1 MSWKDLF
8 KKNETL
14 ISIDIGAS
22 AVKLL
27 ELDLTDPDSPSILN
41 IGVAPLS
48 GDIFSNN
55 MITKTEKVAEQIS
68 SLIEAN
74 SIADKRAVVALPGPS
89 VFTKKIKMPKV
100 SLNELQSSIYF
111 EASNFIPHNID
122 AVKLDYHI
130 LGESGKNQL
139 DVLVV
144 AVKNE
149 IIDSF
154 IDTLSLAG
162 LEAAVVDVD
171 YFALQN
177 MFELCYPEH
186 FDKTTALINVGSR
199 YSSINICRRGESLF
213 TGDIGVGGK
222 LFSDAIAEAIG
233 VTPEEAEKLKR
244 TADSSVAEYDT
255 IQEAIDKKVEYV
267 ASEFNRQLSFFW
279 NASGSDEGIDSI
291 MLTGGSSLIP
301 RLAEDLAEKTGLEC
315 GTIDC
320 FRRLKYGEGF
330 DPEYLKQLS
339 PIMSINVGM
348 GIRQPGDKVIPDLD

>member
-8 KKNETL
+8 KKKESL
-14 ISIDIGAS
+14 ISIDIGSS

-27 ELDLTDPDSPSILN
+27 ELDLTENTPTVVN
-41 IGVAPLS
+41 VGVAPLS
-48 GDIFSNN
+48 GEIFANN
-55 MITKTEKVAEQIS
+55 IISKSEKVAEHIS
-68 SLIEAN
+68 SLLEAN
-74 SIADKRAVVALPGPS
+74 SIADKRVCVALPGPS
-89 VFTKKIKMPKV
+89 VFTKKIKMPKM
-100 SLNELQSSIYF
+100 SLNELHSNIYF
-111 EASNFIPHNID
+111 EAGNFIPHNIE
-122 AVKLDYHI
+122 AVRLDYHI

-154 IDTLSLAG
+154 TNTLSLAG

-177 MFELCYPEH
+177 MFELCYPEL
-186 FDKTTALINVGSR
+186 FEKTVALINVGAR
-199 YSSINICRRGESLF
+199 YSSINICRKGESLF
-213 TGDIGVGGK
+213 TGDIAVGGK
-222 LFSDAIAEAIG
+222 LFTEAVAEVAG
-233 VTPEEAEKLKR
+233 VSPEEAEKIKR
-244 TADSSVAEYDT
+244 TGDPSTPEIET
-255 IQEAIDKKVEYV
+255 INDAIDKKVEYV

-291 MLTGGSSLIP
+291 MLTGGGSLIS
-301 RLAEDLAEKTGLEC
+301 RLSEDLAEKTGLEC
-315 GTIDC
+315 AMLDSFKG
-320 FRRLKYGEGF
+320 LQAAEGI

-348 GIRQPGDKVIPDLD
+348 GIRQPGDKVIPNLD